1 VSLFELKIYTASCSI
16 LSPESLS
23 PKRNPNLLQRSEIV
37 ALINTMHR
45 LSESLYAVETFRKMY
60 AETQKMERE
69 KLAALESQSATVQV
83 SLGRIDGAKGEMLM
97 FQTTM

>member
-1 VSLFELKIYTASCSI
+1 MLTRIPDVF
-16 LSPESLS
+16 S

-60 AETQKMERE
+60 AETQRDEQARLAELEGVVAEEVRTASLSGSLER
-69 KLAALESQSATVQV
+69 SS
-83 SLGRIDGAKGEMLM
+83 
-97 FQTTM
+97 

>member
-1 VSLFELKIYTASCSI
+1 MPDLKYDIV
-16 LSPESLS
+16 S

-60 AETQKMERE
+60 ADTQKVEQARLENLE
-69 KLAALESQSATVQV
+69 KAPEKQEVSDHIYGSAYDPALC
-83 SLGRIDGAKGEMLM
+83 
-97 FQTTM
+97 